1 MVSKKR
7 IGAAML
13 AGFLALTLSACE
25 RKNYTEEDRIR
36 IESSDEYKNFE
47 FGIGEHIMSIPLD
60 KDPCKEVRQLD
71 YHPGYKITGIGS
83 SSSKSSFEGACVLYV
98 NTLPVICHGSGLDR
112 DGNIIYANFGD
123 AIGYVKPEEE
133 KSKFLKKFYEGEH
146 ILCVPIDH
154 DPGRKNRQYQ
164 YREGYEAVGIAT
176 TSDKSSFDG
185 GCIVYVNTVPVTCS
199 LTEEKGGKEYYLSFG
214 IPAVEKT
221 K

>member
-25 RKNYTEEDRIR
+25 KKNYTEEDKIR
-36 IESSDEYKNFE
+36 IESSDEYLNYE
-47 FGIGEHIMSIPLD
+47 FGIGEHIISIPIRD
-60 KDPCKEVRQLD
+60 NPTREVMQLE

-83 SSSKSSFEGACVLYV
+83 VSDKYSFDGACLLYV
-98 NTLPVICHGSGLDR
+98 NNYPVMCHGTGLDQ
-112 DGNIIYANFGD
+112 DGKIIYSNFGD

-154 DPGRKNRQYQ
+154 DPTRENKQYL
-164 YREGYEAVGIAT
+164 YREGYEIVGIAVNC
-176 TSDKSSFDG
+176 DQYSFDG
-185 GCIVYVNTVPVTCS
+185 GCVVYVNTVPVTCS